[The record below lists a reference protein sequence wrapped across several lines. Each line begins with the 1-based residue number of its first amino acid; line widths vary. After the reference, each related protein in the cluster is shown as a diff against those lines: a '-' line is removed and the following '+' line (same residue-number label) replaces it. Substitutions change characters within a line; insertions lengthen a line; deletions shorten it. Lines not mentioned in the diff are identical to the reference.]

1 MNILYFLI
9 LKNWELKRNKQMNG
23 FIATGDE
30 NDYYS
35 YEENEAEMVIQQ
47 VYRELGQ
54 MRQPLGEATLPGM
67 SDIQNIENVEQ
78 QPVDRMCV
86 LVGREHMIQ
95 VNRHYFNVIMDP
107 ARAFKDLMIQRDRVE
122 SILPFN
128 EQVYTLKWISK
139 NNEPVPHHVITFDFK
154 PMELKMVKKNAGI
167 RQYCF
172 CLDEVYNKCL
182 LYKVEN
188 EDLDDTYWIVLLKLV
203 KFIPAILRNDLEKK
217 IFDITQVKREIKQS
231 HEDLYDQTGAVG
243 DLERRGDIKEE
254 ILLTD
259 LYDIQIN
266 NVNLKTYAI
275 DGYKCKRDT
284 NVVIPFYFQIIK
296 TNIRSEGEERTIIGH
311 NYYILT
317 DLYNQNDE
325 QVYKRSIYGNELD
338 TEELDKIMSTEIG
351 NIIYLET
358 QPVKLCTETATIY
371 GMGQMSGVDVVPP
384 DDMEGRR
391 REVRQVLDNISRRE
405 IIDDR
410 TRIYKRDEYGKLTW
424 VPNPNK
430 GQKVVTNDGVLNFVN
445 KTHEIREKPNIEL
458 RFVITIPYIPE
469 YEEQYPEEYKRC
481 LLTTN
486 EFFTLVYELSL
497 VNGEQLLQLPSLNKG
512 PQGEIM
518 AQANERMPGLE
529 TVESFQIRYYNQQ
542 LVYEEMMRQQ
552 QEQQMQ
558 QQEQIYEQQQ
568 EQMEV
573 YEQGS
578 EGLDVMPNSQYQG
591 NEGYPMSIE
600 PEPEQQNQPK
610 LPSFMNNPQ

>member
-1 MNILYFLI
+1 MNS
-9 LKNWELKRNKQMNG
+9 

-30 NDYYS
+30 NDYL
-35 YEENEAEMVIQQ
+35 YEENETDIIIRQ
-47 VYRELGQ
+47 VYEELGQ
-54 MRQPLGEATLPGM
+54 LRQPLGEATLPGI
-67 SDIQNIENVEQ
+67 SDIQSIESVEQ
-78 QPVDRMCV
+78 QPVDSMCV

-128 EQVYTLKWISK
+128 EEVYTLKWISK
-139 NNEPVPHHVITFDFK
+139 DNEPVPHHVITFDFN

-172 CLDEVYNKCL
+172 CENEVYNKCL

-188 EDLDDTYWIVLLKLV
+188 EEIDDNYWIVLLKLI

-231 HEDLYDQTGAVG
+231 HEELYDQGGAVEN
-243 DLERRGDIKEE
+243 LERRGDIKEE
-254 ILLTD
+254 TLLTD

-266 NVNLKTYAI
+266 NVNLRTYAI
-275 DGYKCKRDT
+275 DGYKCKRNT

-296 TNIRSEGEERTIIGH
+296 TNIRKEGEDRAIIGH
-311 NYYILT
+311 QYYILT

-325 QVYKRSIYGNELD
+325 QVYKRNVYGNELD
-338 TEELDKIMSTEIG
+338 TEELDKLMSTEIG
-351 NIIYLET
+351 NIIYRET
-358 QPVKLCTETATIY
+358 QPVKISTEIATIY
-371 GMGQMSGVDVVPP
+371 GMRQMSSVDVIPP
-384 DDMEGRR
+384 IDMEGRR
-391 REVRQVLDNISRRE
+391 REVIPVLNGFTRRE
-405 IIDDR
+405 IVDER
-410 TRIYKRDEYGKLTW
+410 ARIYTKDAYGKNRW
-424 VPNPNK
+424 IINPNRGEK
-430 GQKVVTNDGVLNFVN
+430 ILTNDRVLSFVN
-445 KTHEIREKPNIEL
+445 RTHEIREKPNIEL
-458 RFVITIPYIPE
+458 QFVITIPYIPD

-481 LLTTN
+481 LLTRN

-497 VNGEQLLQLPSLNKG
+497 VNGEQLLQLPSLRKG
-512 PQGEIM
+512 EQGEIM

-529 TVESFQIRYYNQQ
+529 TVENFQVRYYNQQ

-558 QQEQIYEQQQ
+558 QQEQMRENQQQ
-568 EQMEV
+568 MEM

-600 PEPEQQNQPK
+600 PEQETGQQNPSN
-610 LPSFMNNPQ
+610 LPSFMNSP